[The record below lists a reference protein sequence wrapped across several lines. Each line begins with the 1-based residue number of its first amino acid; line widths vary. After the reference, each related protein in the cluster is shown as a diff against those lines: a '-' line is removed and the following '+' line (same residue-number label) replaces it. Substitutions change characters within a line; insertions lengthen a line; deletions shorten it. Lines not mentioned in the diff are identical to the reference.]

1 MSEAFNG
8 ARLETLRNLLGL
20 TQNELGARLGL
31 TQSLLSRIEHGHV
44 PLSED
49 LAALASQTFGEPI
62 KFFQVPLNA
71 VPLGP
76 VAYRKKSTTRA
87 AERAR
92 ISELYREASRV
103 FHEISAASGY
113 RTIAPQ
119 IDSAS
124 GDIER
129 AADAIRDAAGVAND
143 AAVRNATRMLERLGI
158 GVVVDL
164 DDEAQSHDRADVS
177 GISMPTKNN
186 ERPLVATTSIA
197 RGDVQRMTLAHEL
210 GHLVLHRDAPSIN
223 CSIRHP
229 QEQEA
234 YFLGALVLA
243 PRHVMAARISESAT
257 LRHFLGVKSE
267 FGVSAGAAVVH
278 AHRLG
283 LISTD
288 RYRGLQMQMQ
298 ARKWKYDEP
307 GEVAAESP
315 KLFAQALSR
324 AYPTSTYARASHEL
338 GTRPSR
344 LHRWAHHA
352 EGEAN
357 AVEPTGSPTNVTP
370 LRGRSGESVRHVR

>member
-8 ARLETLRNLLGL
+8 ARLEALRNLLGL
-20 TQNELGARLGL
+20 TQSELGARLGVA
-31 TQSLLSRIEHGHV
+31 QSLLSKIEHGHV

-62 KFFQVPLNA
+62 KFFQIPLNA

-76 VAYRKKSTTRA
+76 VAYRKKSTARA

-92 ISELYREASRV
+92 VSELFREASRV

-119 IDSAS
+119 LDRAH

-129 AADAIRDAAGVAND
+129 TADSIREAAGITRDAP
-143 AAVRNATRMLERLGI
+143 VRNATRLLERLGV

-164 DDEAQSHDRADVS
+164 DDDAQLHDRADVS
-177 GISMPTKNN
+177 GISMPTRNN

-223 CSIRHP
+223 CSSRHP

-234 YFLGALVLA
+234 YFLGALVLV
-243 PRHVMAARISESAT
+243 PRRAMASRVSESAT

-267 FGVSAGAAVVH
+267 FGMSAGGAVVH

-283 LISTD
+283 LISND

-298 ARKWKYDEP
+298 ARKWKYEEP
-307 GEVAAESP
+307 GEVTPESP
-315 KLFAQALSR
+315 KLFAQALVQ

-338 GTRPSR
+338 GVQPAR
-344 LHRWAHHA
+344 LHRWAHRA
-352 EGEAN
+352 DAAARGRELPA
-357 AVEPTGSPTNVTP
+357 PTASVTP
-370 LRGRSGESVRHVR
+370 LRRRAID

>member
-1 MSEAFNG
+1 MRQCATPRGCSKGSVSEWSSTWTTKRNHTT
-8 ARLETLRNLLGL
+8 ARMFPG
-20 TQNELGARLGL
+20 
-31 TQSLLSRIEHGHV
+31 SRCR
-44 PLSED
+44 P
-49 LAALASQTFGEPI
+49 
-62 KFFQVPLNA
+62 
-71 VPLGP
+71 
-76 VAYRKKSTTRA
+76 
-87 AERAR
+87 
-92 ISELYREASRV
+92 
-103 FHEISAASGY
+103 
-113 RTIAPQ
+113 
-119 IDSAS
+119 
-124 GDIER
+124 
-129 AADAIRDAAGVAND
+129 
-143 AAVRNATRMLERLGI
+143 
-158 GVVVDL
+158 
-164 DDEAQSHDRADVS
+164 
-177 GISMPTKNN
+177 KNN

-197 RGDVQRMTLAHEL
+197 RGDVQRMTLAHER
-210 GHLVLHRDAPSIN
+210 GHLVPHRDAPSIN

-243 PRHVMAARISESAT
+243 PCQVRAARISESAT

-298 ARKWKYDEP
+298 MQARKWKYDEP

-315 KLFAQALSR
+315 KLFAQALSC

-352 EGEAN
+352 DGEAN
-357 AVEPTGSPTNVTP
+357 AVEPTGSPTNVRP
-370 LRGRSGESVRHVR
+370 LRGRFGESVRQAR

>member
-8 ARLETLRNLLGL
+8 ARLEALRNLLGL
-20 TQNELGARLGL
+20 TQSELGARLGL
-31 TQSLLSRIEHGHV
+31 AQSLLSKIEHGHV

-62 KFFQVPLNA
+62 KFFQIPLNA

-92 ISELYREASRV
+92 VSELYREASRV

-119 IDSAS
+119 LDRAH

-129 AADAIRDAAGVAND
+129 TADSIREAAGIAHD
-143 AAVRNATRMLERLGI
+143 APVRNATRLLERLGV

-164 DDEAQSHDRADVS
+164 DEDAHSHDRADVS
-177 GISMPTKNN
+177 GISMPTRNN

-197 RGDVQRMTLAHEL
+197 RGDVQRMTLVHEL
-210 GHLVLHRDAPSIN
+210 GHLVLHRDAPSIS
-223 CSIRHP
+223 CSNRHP

-234 YFLGALVLA
+234 YFLGALVLV
-243 PRHVMAARISESAT
+243 PRRAMASRVSESAT

-267 FGVSAGAAVVH
+267 FGMSAGGAVVH

-298 ARKWKYDEP
+298 ARKWKYEEP
-307 GEVAAESP
+307 GEVAPESP
-315 KLFAQALSR
+315 KLFAQALVQ

-338 GTRPSR
+338 GVRPAR
-344 LHRWAHHA
+344 LHRWAHRA
-352 EGEAN
+352 DAAASSQELSAPR
-357 AVEPTGSPTNVTP
+357 ASVTP
-370 LRGRSGESVRHVR
+370 LRRRMGG